1 MQGVWIDS
9 QVLMLDKIA
18 AMKNSMAYENSRLCD
33 KVYTFFLKSRNY
45 DALLYD
51 FFRAPLF
58 NEQEHIRTG
67 G

>member
-1 MQGVWIDS
+1 MDRFTSTNARQNS
-9 QVLMLDKIA
+9 CYE
-18 AMKNSMAYENSRLCD
+18 NSMAYENSRLCD